1 MVQTPP
7 TDRFDELPASTSRG
21 SRRIG
26 AHRAEQPRIRRGRLW
41 LWGVIATVVLV
52 AAGVLGTLWAGG
64 QLGGPVASTARPTT
78 AATADPVLDTSY
90 TVLVLNATPE
100 QGLGTQMSAD
110 VVDAGWSADDVT
122 AGDAGSHDFEKT
134 TVFYARAEDEGAA
147 RGLAEAIGGA
157 EIELSEAYQEDDD
170 TLKQL
175 VIVVGLDRTS
185 GETPDSTG

>member
-1 MVQTPP
+1 MQTPP
-7 TDRFDELPASTSRG
+7 TDRFDELPPASSRG

-41 LWGVIATVVLV
+41 LWGGIATVVLIAV
-52 AAGVLGTLWAGG
+52 GVLGTLWAGG
-64 QLGGPVASTARPTT
+64 QLGGSAAPTSRPTSVV
-78 AATADPVLDTSY
+78 TADPVLDTSY

-110 VVDAGWSADDVT
+110 VVAAGWSEDDVT

-134 TVFYARAEDEGAA
+134 TVFYASADDEGAA

-157 EIELSEAYQEDDD
+157 GIELSEAYQEDDA

-175 VIVVGLDRTS
+175 VIVVGLDRAD
-185 GETPDSTG
+185 GESSDSAG